1 MRETITQAAIDLAER
16 GVPDVLVRAGMRRA
30 VAGRLRAE
38 RTRSEGDR
46 SAMLE
51 AWHNG
56 PIALVPDAANAQH
69 YEVPSGFFELV
80 LGPRLKYSSCLWESP
95 DTDLESAEEAMLALT
110 AERAGIQDGM
120 RVLDLGCGWGSL
132 SLWVAEQFP
141 DTSVVAVS
149 NSQSQGQLIRDYA
162 HRRGLENVEHRV
174 IDVND
179 LHLQGSFDAVVSV
192 EMLEHIRNHPDLL
205 DRLAAAVNP
214 GATLF
219 VHVFAHRKLFWEFTD
234 RGPGDWMARYF
245 FSGGIMP
252 SHARIGE
259 LFAPFSVADSWWIN
273 GTHYERTLNAWLAGL
288 DANRDSVTKA
298 LRPVYGTDTSTWIQR
313 WRMFFMASAE
323 FFGYGNGDV
332 NGVSHHLVRL
342 D

>member
-1 MRETITQAAIDLAER
+1 
-16 GVPDVLVRAGMRRA
+16 
-30 VAGRLRAE
+30 
-38 RTRSEGDR
+38 
-46 SAMLE
+46 MLE
-51 AWHNG
+51 KWHHG
-56 PIALVPDAANAQH
+56 PIALVPDLANAQH
-69 YEVPSGFFELV
+69 YEVPSSFFELV

-95 DTDLESAEEAMLALT
+95 DTDLESAEEAMLAVT

-132 SLWVAEQFP
+132 SLWIAEHFP
-141 DTSVVAVS
+141 AASVVAVS
-149 NSQSQGQLIRDYA
+149 NSQSQGQLIREYA
-162 HRRGLENVEHRV
+162 QRRGLGNVEHHV
-174 IDVND
+174 VDVND
-179 LHLQGSFDAVVSV
+179 LQLQGSFDAVVSV
-192 EMLEHIRNHPDLL
+192 EMLEHIRNHPALL
-205 DRLAAAVNP
+205 DRLATAATP

-252 SHARIGE
+252 SHARMGE
-259 LFAPFSVADSWWIN
+259 LFAPFSIDESWWIN
-273 GTHYERTLNAWLAGL
+273 GTHYERTLNAWLDRL
-288 DANRDSVTKA
+288 DANRDSVTGV
-298 LRPVYGTDTSTWIQR
+298 LRPVYGDDTSVWMQR

-342 D
+342 N